1 METATSEAA
10 GLACSHFNRRSATA
24 AAAACCLALQVEKG
38 AKAKQSRK
46 AKQQG
51 GAGGAA
57 ADSGPGGDA
66 PRQWNDYQVHFEFPE
81 PTELAPPL
89 LQLIDARWASRL
101 RERGGGGGRGF
112 ETSWGEAVVPACLA
126 AGLACQHTTLHLSLH
141 LIRCVWCRRLLF
153 TSPPHFST
161 HPTCPALPA
170 CLSHQQLQVP
180 WPRRL
185 WHEEHEHRHRHGQPR
200 GHRGTQRSRSVPC
213 WRGCSARRCAAP
225 RRAAPPLTPAGC
237 SGMRGSLRLHSTA
250 PLPTHTALCCF
261 PPTLH

>member
-89 LQLIDARWASRL
+89 LQLIDARRASRL

-170 CLSHQQLQVP
+170 CRTNSFKYPGRDDFGMKNMNIGIDMGSRVAIVGPNGAGRCPAGGAAL
-180 WPRRL
+180 
-185 WHEEHEHRHRHGQPR
+185 HG
-200 GHRGTQRSRSVPC
+200 
-213 WRGCSARRCAAP
+213 AAP